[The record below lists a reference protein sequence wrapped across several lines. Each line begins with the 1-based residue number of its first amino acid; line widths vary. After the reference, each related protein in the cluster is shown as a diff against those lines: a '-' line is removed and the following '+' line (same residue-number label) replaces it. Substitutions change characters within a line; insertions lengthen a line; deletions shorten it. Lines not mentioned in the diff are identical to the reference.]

1 MDVVVKYADGVEASK
16 AIRQDSAFYTWP
28 GTTNV
33 ATVEYN
39 GRTLL
44 VDCVGEMHLT
54 IPDVIDGELVDG
66 TVVRYTDTLE
76 EVGIT
81 NDHELYTFLKQVST
95 NAGYEVWRMNSW
107 FELFQIDE
115 NGEFLETNAVY
126 HSIDEAIENAVAGI
140 TDEDWWQAQQYATM
154 VLHGEG
160 VKNMGLSQYLYATKY
175 VSESDFERYKII
187 SGSLDTEN
195 FAYQDY
201 KAVTVGVKV
210 AQWRRAYQIQQW
222 FVDNV
227 QDGEDDCREHYVERV
242 QLQELFF
249 LCKRLL
255 ESKDEQLAEEL
266 LPNMI
271 GFDSLEIDENYW
283 EQIADTVRQLDRI
296 LVSAQVPDDWEFSYD
311 SSYQVSSY
319 SAFNPPSWFF
329 QESG

>member
-319 SAFNPPSWFF
+319 SAFNPR
-329 QESG
+329 QEGG